1 MKFGSFEIKPFVERH
16 FRLDGGSM
24 FGVVPKKIWS
34 RFTEA
39 DENNLIAMET
49 NLFVL
54 HAHGKNILYDTG
66 LGDCLSDKE
75 KKIYAVTGDTAM
87 ETGLKNIGLTPDD
100 IDIVFLSHLHTD
112 HSGGSVRNVD
122 GRYIPRFPK
131 ARYIVQKREWDDAM
145 HPNERTAAVYI
156 PERLEVLEKSGR
168 LDLYEGDF
176 EIMPD
181 INAVVTGGHT
191 PGHQAIE
198 AVSDGVTVVYYAD
211 ILPSSYFLKI
221 PYVSGL
227 DLDPT
232 RTMDVK
238 RQLYERL
245 VVQNNAIVFDHDI
258 KIKIGKLVQEDGTVE
273 INKIE

>member
-1 MKFGSFEIKPFVERH
+1 MKFGSFEIKPFVERQ

-54 HAHGKNILYDTG
+54 SAHGKNILSDAG
-66 LGDCLSDKE
+66 LGDCLSDRE
-75 KKIYAVTGDTAM
+75 KNIYAVTTDTGM
-87 ETGLKNIGLTPDD
+87 ETGLKEIGLTPED

-112 HSGGSVRNVD
+112 HSGGAVKNVD
-122 GRYIPRFPK
+122 GKYIPRFPK

-156 PERLEVLEKSGR
+156 PDRLETLEKSGQ
-168 LDLYEGDF
+168 LDLIDGDM
-176 EIMPD
+176 EIMPG
-181 INAVVTGGHT
+181 INAIVTGGHT

-211 ILPSSYFLKI
+211 ILPSSYFLKV

-245 VVQNNAIVFDHDI
+245 VNQENAIVFDHDI
-258 KIKIGKLVQEDGTVE
+258 DIKIGKLVKEDGNLAIE
-273 INKIE
+273 KIE

>member
-1 MKFGSFEIKPFVERH
+1 
-16 FRLDGGSM
+16 M
-24 FGVVPKKIWS
+24 FGIVPKKIWS

-54 HAHGKNILYDTG
+54 KAHGKNILFDTG

-75 KKIYAVTGDTAM
+75 KKIYAIKGDTAM
-87 ETGLKNIGLTPDD
+87 ETGLKEIGLTPDD

-112 HSGGSVRNVD
+112 HVGGAVKSVD
-122 GRYIPRFPK
+122 GKYVPRFPK
-131 ARYIVQKREWDDAM
+131 AKYIVQKREWDDAM
-145 HPNERTAAVYI
+145 NPNERTAAVYI
-156 PERLEVLEKSGR
+156 PERLSALEESGQ
-168 LDLYEGDF
+168 LELIDGDF

-181 INAVVTGGHT
+181 IKAVVTGGHT

-211 ILPSSYFLKI
+211 ILPSSYFLKV

-245 VVQNNAIVFDHDI
+245 VELDNAIVFDHDI
-258 KIKIGKLVQEDGTVE
+258 NIKIGKLTQEDGTVAVS
-273 INKIE
+273 KIA